1 MIIDRVSFA
10 LAHSGKVVEAA
21 IRQVLAEQGLKL
33 SHAHVLGL
41 LAERERLSQQA
52 LIEELQ
58 VDPSVLVTLLNALE
72 GDGLVARRRDPSDRR
87 RHVVEISERGMALV
101 AQVDAAVQAAEAEL
115 FGSLDDQELAALR
128 RLLDRVKGAKTDACA
143 D

>member
-10 LAHSGKVVEAA
+10 LAHSGKVVETE
-21 IRQVLAEQGLKL
+21 IRQVLAAQGLKL

-41 LAERERLSQQA
+41 LTERERLSQQA

-58 VDPSVLVTLLNALE
+58 VDPSVLVTVLNTLE
-72 GDGLVARRRDPSDRR
+72 DEGLAIRRRDPLDRR
-87 RHVVEISERGMALV
+87 RHVVEISARGTDLV
-101 AQVDAAVQAAEAEL
+101 AQVDRAVQATEAEL
-115 FGSLDDQELAALR
+115 FSGLDKQELATLHE
-128 RLLDRVKGAKTDACA
+128 LLNRIKDARATSCE